1 MCPGCVSKVL
11 PLTLIKR
18 FFGSFDKVHGKEIN
32 PLNGEIHPFHVKFFP
47 LCFFWGLVR
56 VTLKGLGH
64 ISRVRPLFY
73 LLCF

>member
-1 MCPGCVSKVL
+1 L
-11 PLTLIKR
+11 
-18 FFGSFDKVHGKEIN
+18 
-32 PLNGEIHPFHVKFFP
+32 
-47 LCFFWGLVR
+47 FFWGLVR